1 VRLLP
6 SSCLAV
12 CLIALVIAPDR
23 LSAQDPV
30 PQGTVIPEAAAP
42 LRASPPGTFFQG
54 KGKQI
59 GELTKGQTYRVL
71 EQVAI
76 PTLVGTQKW
85 LKVVPQTGAQEA
97 GWAYGG
103 AFSDTDGPAGA
114 TEAAEADEADE
125 ADESEASSGA
135 DPGETPNQ

>member
-1 VRLLP
+1 MRLLL

-12 CLIALVIAPDR
+12 GLLVLVLAPDR
-23 LSAQDPV
+23 LGAQDTP

-59 GELTKGQTYRVL
+59 GQLTTGQTYRVL

-103 AFSDTDGPAGA
+103 AFADTDGPALDTTEEAGA
-114 TEAAEADEADE
+114 DETEASPAA
-125 ADESEASSGA
+125 SEAS
-135 DPGETPNQ
+135 DQ